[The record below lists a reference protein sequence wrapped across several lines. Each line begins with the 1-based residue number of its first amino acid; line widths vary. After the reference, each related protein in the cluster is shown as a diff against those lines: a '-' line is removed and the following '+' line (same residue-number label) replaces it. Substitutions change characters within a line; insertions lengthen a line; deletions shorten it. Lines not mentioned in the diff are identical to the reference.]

1 MLAIPKKP
9 LEGVSTAEECDEQ
22 VGTTEM
28 QLLHYSFCAYP
39 AMHLKW
45 RLIYGYL
52 VSNQGVLWDICK

>member
-9 LEGVSTAEECDEQ
+9 IEGVSTAEECDEQ

-39 AMHLKW
+39 TMHFKW
-45 RLIYGYL
+45 RLIR
-52 VSNQGVLWDICK
+52 VLSL